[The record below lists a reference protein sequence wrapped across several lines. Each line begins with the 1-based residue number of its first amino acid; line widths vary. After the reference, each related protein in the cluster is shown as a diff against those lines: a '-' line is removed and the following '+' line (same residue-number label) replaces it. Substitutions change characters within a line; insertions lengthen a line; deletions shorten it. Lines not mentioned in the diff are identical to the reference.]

1 MMAHILVVDDS
12 EVLRRIVVFNL
23 VKNGYTVSEA
33 SDGEEALQKLKE
45 STPDLVILDI
55 MMPKMNGFEVLKV
68 MKQDENLSKV
78 PVIVLTAKGGENDLQ
93 EGLKLGADIFL
104 TKPFSPGRLI
114 EEVQRVIDNG

>member
-1 MMAHILVVDDS
+1 MAHILVVDDS

-23 VKNGYTVSEA
+23 VRNGYTVSEA

-78 PVIVLTAKGGENDLQ
+78 PVIMLTAKGGENDLQ

-104 TKPFSPGRLI
+104 TKPFSPGRLV
-114 EEVQRVIDNG
+114 EEVQRVINNG

>member
-23 VKNGYTVSEA
+23 VRNGYTVSEA

-104 TKPFSPGRLI
+104 TKPFSPGRLV
-114 EEVQRVIDNG
+114 EEVQRVINNG

>member
-1 MMAHILVVDDS
+1 VRHLLILVVDDS

-104 TKPFSPGRLI
+104 TKPFII
-114 EEVQRVIDNG
+114 EKEDS

>member
-1 MMAHILVVDDS
+1 MAHILVVDDS

-23 VKNGYTVSEA
+23 VRNGYTVSEA

-104 TKPFSPGRLI
+104 TKPFSPGRLV
-114 EEVQRVIDNG
+114 EEVQRVINNG

>member
-1 MMAHILVVDDS
+1 MAHILVVDDS

>member
-1 MMAHILVVDDS
+1 
-12 EVLRRIVVFNL
+12 
-23 VKNGYTVSEA
+23 
-33 SDGEEALQKLKE
+33 
-45 STPDLVILDI
+45 
-55 MMPKMNGFEVLKV
+55 

>member
-1 MMAHILVVDDS
+1 MAHILVVDDS

-114 EEVQRVIDNG
+114 EEVQRVIDDG